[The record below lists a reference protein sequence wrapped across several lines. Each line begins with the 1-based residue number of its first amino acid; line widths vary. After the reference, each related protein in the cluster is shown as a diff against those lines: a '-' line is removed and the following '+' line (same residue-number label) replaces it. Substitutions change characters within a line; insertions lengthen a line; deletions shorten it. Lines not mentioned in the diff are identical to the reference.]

1 MLAPTARHDAGMT
14 VLLFTVAKAGLARLV
29 LIQRRIDLW
38 VFGWAVSFMRRS
50 LTPEAIIR
58 TTESSAG
65 W

>member
-1 MLAPTARHDAGMT
+1 MT